1 MNARFDEPFE
11 LDDDKVTNAD
21 LAGYYSPKNIV
32 DDVEITVSRKRALLA
47 HWASDIHVVPGMPAL
62 RHGWK
67 VTTSIDAIMA
77 AMAQLDEMVDPA
89 AVATKAGPGSATI

>member
-1 MNARFDEPFE
+1 MNATFDRPFA
-11 LDDDKVTNAD
+11 LDDDKVTDAD

-32 DDVEITVSRKRALLA
+32 DDIEITASRKRALLA
-47 HWASDIHVVPGMPAL
+47 HWASDIHAVPGMPAL

-77 AMAQLDEMVDPA
+77 AMTQLDEMVDPA
-89 AVATKAGPGSATI
+89 AIPVKAGAGSVTV